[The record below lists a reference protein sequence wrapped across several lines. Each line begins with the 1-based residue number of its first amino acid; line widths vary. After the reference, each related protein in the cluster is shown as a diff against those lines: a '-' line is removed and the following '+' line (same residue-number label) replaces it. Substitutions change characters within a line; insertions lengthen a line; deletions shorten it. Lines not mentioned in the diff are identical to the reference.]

1 MILCSTV
8 QERSGNTFVRP
19 SLLSRSTVHWLCLEQ
34 LTNAPCDFESFY
46 TCMAIYRSC
55 FVLFSTNALWD
66 TPKGS
71 LPKPHRNLRT
81 FNFKMNASCLMI
93 VQRPPLCFTKDDCSL
108 SGQKLLITLAPN
120 WSNFSKQKEII
131 KWAGFILKLLSYC
144 VQTTG
149 LCGTFSAWGFFPR
162 RT

>member
-34 LTNAPCDFESFY
+34 LTNAPCDFKSFY

-81 FNFKMNASCLMI
+81 FNFKMNASCFMI

-108 SGQKLLITLAPN
+108 SGKNYSSLWPQLNFKKCKL
-120 WSNFSKQKEII
+120 F
-131 KWAGFILKLLSYC
+131 
-144 VQTTG
+144 
-149 LCGTFSAWGFFPR
+149 
-162 RT
+162 